1 MKAYVLFSAAA
12 LATVLLA
19 TQVAAQTARDP
30 APPTQTTTPS
40 GPIDPNQKRS
50 TFDKNDEM
58 RAAAQAQKVEG
69 ADAATAPM
77 PPADGNDAAM
87 AVATATAEPAL
98 VTNGPVLDTAEN
110 RAKYPPLS
118 RAGKRTAA
126 RGN

>member
-1 MKAYVLFSAAA
+1 MKTYVLFSAAA

-19 TQVAAQTARDP
+19 TQVAAQTVQDP

-50 TFDKNDEM
+50 TFDKNDEL
-58 RAAAQAQKVEG
+58 RAAAQEQKVEG
-69 ADAATAPM
+69 VDPAATAAAPM
-77 PPADGNDAAM
+77 TDAAM
-87 AVATATAEPAL
+87 AVASATAEPAV

-126 RGN
+126 KGN

>member
-1 MKAYVLFSAAA
+1 MKALTLLTAAA
-12 LATVLLA
+12 AVALFAGQA
-19 TQVAAQTARDP
+19 SAQSTQDP

-50 TFDKNDEM
+50 TFDRNDEV
-58 RAAAQAQKVEG
+58 RAAEQEMKVEQG
-69 ADAATAPM
+69 APAPM
-77 PPADGNDAAM
+77 PMAEPSPADQ
-87 AVATATAEPAL
+87 VAYSSAQPTV

-110 RAKYPPLS
+110 RAKYPPMS

>member
-1 MKAYVLFSAAA
+1 MKSYVLFSAAA

-19 TQVAAQTARDP
+19 TQAAAQTAQDP

-69 ADAATAPM
+69 ADTAATAAVPM
-77 PPADGNDAAM
+77 SNDAM
-87 AVATATAEPAL
+87 AVATATAEPAV

>member
-1 MKAYVLFSAAA
+1 MKPYILLSAAA

-19 TQVAAQTARDP
+19 SQASAQSPADP

-50 TFDKNDEM
+50 TFDKNDEV
-58 RAAAQAQKVEG
+58 RAAEQEMKVEG
-69 ADAATAPM
+69 AAPATTTAVPVSDPAYAIAA
-77 PPADGNDAAM
+77 
-87 AVATATAEPAL
+87 ATAEPAL

-110 RAKYPPLS
+110 RAKYPPQS

>member
-1 MKAYVLFSAAA
+1 MKSYL
-12 LATVLLA
+12 LLA
-19 TQVAAQTARDP
+19 TAAGAAMLLASQASAQTAQDP

-50 TFDKNDEM
+50 TFDKNDEL

-69 ADAATAPM
+69 VDPAATAAAPM
-77 PPADGNDAAM
+77 SDETM
-87 AVATATAEPAL
+87 AVAAAAAEPAV

-118 RAGKRTAA
+118 RAGKRTSA

>member
-1 MKAYVLFSAAA
+1 MKPIILLSTAAA
-12 LATVLLA
+12 AVVLLA
-19 TQVAAQTARDP
+19 SQASAQSVNDP

-50 TFDKNDEM
+50 TFDKRDEM
-58 RAAAQAQKVEG
+58 RAAEQEMEVEG
-69 ADAATAPM
+69 AGP
-77 PPADGNDAAM
+77 
-87 AVATATAEPAL
+87 VATPMTDRTVVMDVAAGASERAL

-110 RAKYPPLS
+110 RAKYPPQS